1 MFSAARASTRDSSMI
16 GREIPSLRQLRAFEA
31 VARLES
37 VSAAARDIH
46 LSQPGVSQA
55 IRALENGLGAQL
67 FERRRFGCYATESGG
82 ILLPRIRRFLEH
94 LRSALTEP
102 GGSSPAGRQ
111 SADATINRITRPQLQ
126 SLIAVSEN
134 PSFDAAARS
143 LSISQP
149 SLHRSARELE
159 RELRRS
165 LYRRTATGVTT
176 TPYGSELARRVQVAL
191 GEIEYGLDE
200 IQAARGNVVS
210 RIAIGNI
217 PHSATQILSNAIK
230 EFLSRYPTARVR
242 IVDGHYEDLLNEL
255 RAGKLDLLYGVLRRP
270 DWATDV
276 EEELLFANHY
286 VVVARHGHPLHRLE
300 RVRHRD
306 LADFRWIMPGPLTP
320 RQQALHRM
328 LRGVCA
334 EPKIS
339 LETTSLQIYR
349 TILAATDQ
357 LTLMSRFEAKLNDIG
372 ALAQLPFR
380 SPHLRRFDGI
390 ATRIGWQPTRIHLQF
405 IELLRAEVRGA
416 AAGVQLG
423 QASRSGTRKP
433 NRSAAGAR
441 VKMRTGVRNATFHVP

>member
-1 MFSAARASTRDSSMI
+1 MAA
-16 GREIPSLRQLRAFEA
+16 REIPSLRQLRAFEA

-67 FERRRFGCYATESGG
+67 FERRQFGCYVTAFGA
-82 ILLPRIRRFLEH
+82 ILLPRVRRFLEY

-102 GGSSPAGRQ
+102 SSPAGRQ
-111 SADATINRITRPQLQ
+111 SIDATVNRMTRPQLQ

-143 LSISQP
+143 LRISQP

-191 GEIEYGLDE
+191 GELEYGVDE
-200 IQAARGNVVS
+200 LQAARGNIVS

-270 DWATDV
+270 DWAADV
-276 EEELLFANHY
+276 KEELLFANHY
-286 VVVARHGHPLHRLE
+286 VVVARNGHPLHRLK
-300 RVRHRD
+300 RVRNRD
-306 LADFRWIMPGPLTP
+306 LANFGWIMPGPLTP

-328 LRGVCA
+328 LETVCA

-349 TILAATDQ
+349 TILTATDQ
-357 LTLMSRFEAKLNDIG
+357 LTLMSRFEAKLNDTG
-372 ALAQLPFR
+372 SLAQLPFR

-390 ATRIGWQPTRIHLQF
+390 ATRIGWQPTNIHLEF
-405 IELLRAEVRGA
+405 IALLRGEARGA
-416 AAGVQLG
+416 AAGPQPRLS
-423 QASRSGTRKP
+423 SRSPTGKSRRRAAGTR
-433 NRSAAGAR
+433 
-441 VKMRTGVRNATFHVP
+441 VKIRTGVRKAASHVR

>member
-1 MFSAARASTRDSSMI
+1 MTAR
-16 GREIPSLRQLRAFEA
+16 ELPSLRQLRAFEA

-37 VSAAARDIH
+37 VSAAARAIH

-55 IRALENGLGAQL
+55 IRALENELGAQL
-67 FERRRFGCYATESGG
+67 FERRRFGCYVTEPGAM
-82 ILLPRIRRFLEH
+82 LLPRVRRFFEG

-102 GGSSPAGRQ
+102 SGNSPAGRQ
-111 SADATINRITRPQLQ
+111 SIEATVNRITRPQLQ
-126 SLIAVSEN
+126 SLIAVSEH

-143 LSISQP
+143 LKLSQP

-176 TPYGSELARRVQVAL
+176 TAYGSELARRIQVAL

-200 IQAARGNVVS
+200 LQAARGNVVS

-242 IVDGHYEDLLNEL
+242 IVDGHYEDLLDEL

-270 DWATDV
+270 DWAADV

-286 VVVARHGHPLHRLE
+286 VVVARHGHPLHRSK
-300 RVRHRD
+300 RVRNRD
-306 LADFRWIMPGPLTP
+306 LANFGWIMPGPLTP

-328 LRGVCA
+328 LEGVCA

-349 TILAATDQ
+349 TILTATDQ
-357 LTLMSRFEAKLNDIG
+357 LTLMSRFEAKLNDVG
-372 ALAQLPFR
+372 SLAQLPFR

-390 ATRIGWQPTRIHLQF
+390 ATRIGWQPTRIHREF
-405 IELLRAEVRGA
+405 IALLRDEARATAVGA
-416 AAGVQLG
+416 RPAPAP
-423 QASRSGTRKP
+423 RSMTREP
-433 NRSAAGAR
+433 RRSAANVRAKIR
-441 VKMRTGVRNATFHVP
+441 AGVRNAASHVP

>member
-1 MFSAARASTRDSSMI
+1 MTA
-16 GREIPSLRQLRAFEA
+16 REIPSLRQLRAFEA

-55 IRALENGLGAQL
+55 IHALENGLDAQL
-67 FERRRFGCYATESGG
+67 FERRQSGCYVTASGA
-82 ILLPRIRRFLEH
+82 ILLPRVRRFLEY
-94 LRSALTEP
+94 LRSALMEP
-102 GGSSPAGRQ
+102 GSPAGRQ
-111 SADATINRITRPQLQ
+111 SMDATVNRITRPQLQ

-143 LSISQP
+143 LKISQP

-200 IQAARGNVVS
+200 IEAARGNVVS
-210 RIAIGNI
+210 RVAIGNI
-217 PHSATQILSNAIK
+217 PHAATQILSNAIR
-230 EFLSRYPTARVR
+230 EFLSRYPTASVR
-242 IVDGHYEDLLNEL
+242 IIDGHYEDLLNQL

-276 EEELLFANHY
+276 TEELLFANHY
-286 VVVARHGHPLHRLE
+286 VVVARHGHPLHRLK
-300 RVRHRD
+300 RVRNRD
-306 LADFRWIMPGPLTP
+306 LADFGWIMPGPLTP

-328 LRGVCA
+328 LQGICA

-357 LTLMSRFEAKLNDIG
+357 LTLMSRFEAKLNDIKT
-372 ALAQLPFR
+372 LAQLPFR

-390 ATRIGWQPTRIHLQF
+390 ATRIGWHPTPIHREF
-405 IELLRAEVRGA
+405 IALLRAEARA
-416 AAGVQLG
+416 AAVGVQPG
-423 QASRSGTRKP
+423 RPSRIQNPRRRATE
-433 NRSAAGAR
+433 AR
-441 VKMRTGVRNATFHVP
+441 VKVRTGVRNAASHVP

>member
-1 MFSAARASTRDSSMI
+1 MMT
-16 GREIPSLRQLRAFEA
+16 REIPSLRQLRAFEA

-67 FERRRFGCYATESGG
+67 FERRRFGCYVTESGA
-82 ILLPRIRRFLEH
+82 ILLPRIRRFLAH

-102 GGSSPAGRQ
+102 GSPAGRQ
-111 SADATINRITRPQLQ
+111 SMDATINRITRPQLQ

-143 LSISQP
+143 LKISQP

-165 LYRRTATGVTT
+165 LYRRTVTGVTT
-176 TPYGSELARRVQVAL
+176 NPYGSELARRVQVAL

-230 EFLSRYPTARVR
+230 EFLSKYPTARVR

-255 RAGKLDLLYGVLRRP
+255 RTGKLDLLYGVLRRP

-276 EEELLFANHY
+276 TEELLFANHY
-286 VVVARHGHPLHRLE
+286 VVVARRGHPLHRLK
-300 RVRHRD
+300 RVRNRD
-306 LADFRWIMPGPLTP
+306 LADFGWIMPGPLTP
-320 RQQALHRM
+320 RQQALHR
-328 LRGVCA
+328 LLQGVCA

-357 LTLMSRFEAKLNDIG
+357 LTLMSRFEAKLNNIG

-390 ATRIGWQPTRIHLQF
+390 ATRIGWQPTRIHLDF
-405 IELLRAEVRGA
+405 IALLRAEARGA
-416 AAGVQLG
+416 VAGAQPG
-423 QASRSGTRKP
+423 RASRSRIRKRRP
-433 NRSAAGAR
+433 RAAGAR
-441 VKMRTGVRNATFHVP
+441 IKTRTGVRIAASHVP

>member
-1 MFSAARASTRDSSMI
+1 MMA
-16 GREIPSLRQLRAFEA
+16 REIPSLRQLRAFEG

-37 VSAAARDIH
+37 VSAAAREIH

-55 IRALENGLGAQL
+55 IHAWENGFGLQL
-67 FERRRFGCYATESGG
+67 FERRRSGCYVTAFGA
-82 ILLPRIRRFLEH
+82 ILLPLIRRFLEH
-94 LRSALTEP
+94 LRTALTEP
-102 GGSSPAGRQ
+102 GGNTAAGRQ
-111 SADATINRITRPQLQ
+111 SMDATINRITRPQLQ
-126 SLIAVSEN
+126 SLIAVSEH

-143 LSISQP
+143 LKISQP

-176 TPYGSELARRVQVAL
+176 TTYGSELARRIQVAPAT
-191 GEIEYGLDE
+191 IEYGLDE
-200 IQAARGNVVS
+200 LQAARGNVVS

-230 EFLSRYPTARVR
+230 EFLSRYPTGGVR
-242 IVDGHYEDLLNEL
+242 IVDGHYEELLDEL

-286 VVVARHGHPLHRLE
+286 VVVARHGHPLHRSK
-300 RVRHRD
+300 RVRNRD
-306 LADFRWIMPGPLTP
+306 LANFGWIMPGPLTP
-320 RQQALHRM
+320 RQQALHH
-328 LRGVCA
+328 LLQGVCA

-349 TILAATDQ
+349 TILMATDQ
-357 LTLMSRFEAKLNDIG
+357 LTLMSRFEAKLNDVG
-372 ALAQLPFR
+372 TLAQLPFQ

-390 ATRIGWQPTRIHLQF
+390 ATRIGWQPTRIHREF
-405 IELLRAEVRGA
+405 IALLRAEARSATAGA
-416 AAGVQLG
+416 PPGP
-423 QASRSGTRKP
+423 ASR
-433 NRSAAGAR
+433 
-441 VKMRTGVRNATFHVP
+441 VRTGKPTRRAANVHAKIPAAVRNAASHVP

>member
-1 MFSAARASTRDSSMI
+1 VIA
-16 GREIPSLRQLRAFEA
+16 REIPSLRHLRAFEA

-55 IRALENGLGAQL
+55 IRALENGLNARL
-67 FERRRFGCYATESGG
+67 FERRRHGCYVTEFGA
-82 ILLPRIRRFLEH
+82 ILLPRVRRFLQY

-111 SADATINRITRPQLQ
+111 SMDATVNRMTRPQLQ

-134 PSFDAAARS
+134 LSFDAAARS
-143 LSISQP
+143 LRISQP

-200 IQAARGNVVS
+200 LQAARGNIVS

-230 EFLSRYPTARVR
+230 EFLSRYPTARIR

-276 EEELLFANHY
+276 KEELLFANHY
-286 VVVARHGHPLHRLE
+286 VVVARHGHPLHRLK
-300 RVRHRD
+300 RVCNRD
-306 LADFRWIMPGPLTP
+306 LANFGWIMPGPLTP

-328 LRGVCA
+328 LQSVCA
-334 EPKIS
+334 QPKIS

-349 TILAATDQ
+349 TILTATDQ
-357 LTLMSRFEAKLNDIG
+357 LTLMSKFEAKLNDIKS
-372 ALAQLPFR
+372 LAQLPFR

-390 ATRIGWQPTRIHLQF
+390 ATRIGWQPTRIHLEF
-405 IELLRAEVRGA
+405 LDLLRAEARRA
-416 AAGVQLG
+416 AHDALPGR
-423 QASRSGTRKP
+423 ASSSR
-433 NRSAAGAR
+433 
-441 VKMRTGVRNATFHVP
+441 MRQSRRRAPGRRAEIHVGVRTATSHVP

>member
-1 MFSAARASTRDSSMI
+1 MTAREM
-16 GREIPSLRQLRAFEA
+16 PSLRQLRAFEA

-55 IRALENGLGAQL
+55 IHALENGLDAQL
-67 FERRRFGCYATESGG
+67 FERRQSGCYVTAFGA
-82 ILLPRIRRFLEH
+82 ILLPRVRRFLEY
-94 LRSALTEP
+94 LRSALMEP
-102 GGSSPAGRQ
+102 GSPAGRQ
-111 SADATINRITRPQLQ
+111 STDATVNRITRPQLQ

-134 PSFDAAARS
+134 SSFDAAARS
-143 LSISQP
+143 LKISQP

-165 LYRRTATGVTT
+165 LYRRTASGVTT
-176 TPYGSELARRVQVAL
+176 TSYGSELARRVQVAL
-191 GEIEYGLDE
+191 GEIEYGMDE
-200 IQAARGNVVS
+200 IEAARGNVVS

-217 PHSATQILSNAIK
+217 PHAATQILSNTIR

-242 IVDGHYEDLLNEL
+242 IVDGHYEDLLNQL

-276 EEELLFANHY
+276 KEELLFANHY
-286 VVVARHGHPLHRLE
+286 VVIARHGHPLRRLK
-300 RVRHRD
+300 RVRNRD
-306 LADFRWIMPGPLTP
+306 LADFGWIMPGPLTP
-320 RQQALHRM
+320 RQQALQRM
-328 LRGVCA
+328 LQGVCA

-357 LTLMSRFEAKLNDIG
+357 LTLMSRFEAKLNDIKT
-372 ALAQLPFR
+372 LAQLPFR

-390 ATRIGWQPTRIHLQF
+390 ATRIGWHPTPIHREF
-405 IELLRAEVRGA
+405 IALLRAEARA
-416 AAGVQLG
+416 AAVGVQPG
-423 QASRSGTRKP
+423 RPSRSRMR
-433 NRSAAGAR
+433 NVRRRAAGAR
-441 VKMRTGVRNATFHVP
+441 VKIRTGVRNAAPHVP

>member
-1 MFSAARASTRDSSMI
+1 MI
-16 GREIPSLRQLRAFEA
+16 AREIPSLRQLRAFEA

-55 IRALENGLGAQL
+55 IRALENGLDAQL
-67 FERRRFGCYATESGG
+67 FERRRSGCYVTELGA
-82 ILLPRIRRFLEH
+82 ILLLRIRRFLEH

-111 SADATINRITRPQLQ
+111 STDATINRMTRPQLQ

-143 LSISQP
+143 LKISQP

-159 RELRRS
+159 RELRRT

-176 TPYGSELARRVQVAL
+176 TPYGSEFARRIQVAL

-210 RIAIGNI
+210 RIVIGNI

-255 RAGKLDLLYGVLRRP
+255 RAGKLDLLYGVLRLP

-276 EEELLFANHY
+276 KEELLFANHY
-286 VVVARHGHPLHRLE
+286 VVIARHGHPLHRLK
-300 RVRHRD
+300 RVRNRD
-306 LADFRWIMPGPLTP
+306 LANFGWIMPGPLTP

-328 LRGVCA
+328 LQGVCA

-339 LETTSLQIYR
+339 LETTSSQIYR

-357 LTLMSRFEAKLNDIG
+357 LTLMSRFEAKLNDVG

-390 ATRIGWQPTRIHLQF
+390 ATRIGWQPTRIHREF
-405 IELLRAEVRGA
+405 IALLRDETRA
-416 AAGVQLG
+416 AAVAAQPGP
-423 QASRSGTRKP
+423 ASRSRTGQSRRRT
-433 NRSAAGAR
+433 ADAR
-441 VKMRTGVRNATFHVP
+441 AKMRTGIRNTASHVP

>member
-1 MFSAARASTRDSSMI
+1 MI
-16 GREIPSLRQLRAFEA
+16 AREIPSLRQLRAFEA

-55 IRALENGLGAQL
+55 IRALETCVSAQL
-67 FERRRFGCYATESGG
+67 FERRQFGCYVTEFGA

-102 GGSSPAGRQ
+102 GSSAGRQ
-111 SADATINRITRPQLQ
+111 SMDATVNRITRPQLQ

-143 LSISQP
+143 LNISQP

-176 TPYGSELARRVQVAL
+176 SPYGSELARRVQVAL

-200 IQAARGNVVS
+200 IQAATGNVVS

-242 IVDGHYEDLLNEL
+242 IVDGHYEDLLNQL

-270 DWATDV
+270 DWAADV
-276 EEELLFANHY
+276 DEELLFTNHY
-286 VVVARHGHPLHRLE
+286 VVVARHGHPLHRLK

-306 LADFRWIMPGPLTP
+306 LAGFGWIMPGPLTP
-320 RQQALHRM
+320 RQQALHR
-328 LRGVCA
+328 LLQGVCA

-357 LTLMSRFEAKLNDIG
+357 LTLMSRFEAELNDINS
-372 ALAQLPFR
+372 LAQLPFR

-390 ATRIGWQPTRIHLQF
+390 ATRIGWQPTRIHREF
-405 IELLRAEVRGA
+405 IVLLRAEARAA
-416 AAGVQLG
+416 AAGAQL
-423 QASRSGTRKP
+423 QRVSRPRTGEPR
-433 NRSAAGAR
+433 RRAADVRAKIR
-441 VKMRTGVRNATFHVP
+441 AGVRNAASLVP